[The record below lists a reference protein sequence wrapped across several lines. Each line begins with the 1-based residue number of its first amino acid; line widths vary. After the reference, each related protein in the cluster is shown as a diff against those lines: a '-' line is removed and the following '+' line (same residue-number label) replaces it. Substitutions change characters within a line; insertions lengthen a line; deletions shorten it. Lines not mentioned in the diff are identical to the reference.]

1 MLSEI
6 NQIQKINLMGNFCLK
21 KYVCDVKVDGGLFG
35 KGKANLKGGGVKKM
49 VTGVKLTSIA
59 E

>member
-1 MLSEI
+1 MNISLTLEY
-6 NQIQKINLMGNFCLK
+6 LECLK

>member
-1 MLSEI
+1 
-6 NQIQKINLMGNFCLK
+6 MGNFCLK